1 MELHLTNLVPDQII
15 KALCNTLIHSLW
27 QGLILAAVTG
37 LTIVLTKKASAALR
51 YNLMISFLVLFSA
64 AITFTFFSQLHF
76 STQETNHIAT
86 TGKVFTYQLAPGD
99 VATGKSQQNIINNCI
114 SYFNTHSDTIVLI
127 WFLIICARCVQLGA
141 GLHNIYYIKRTK
153 VISAGTYWDNKIAE
167 LSKQLGV
174 VRTIKLMQSG
184 IAKLPMVLGHFKPVI
199 LIPIGLLTA
208 LSTEEVESILVHE
221 LAHIRRRD
229 YLVNLL
235 QNLMEILFF
244 FNPAVL
250 WVSALIKAE
259 RENCCDDI
267 VVAQTGSK
275 VSYIKALVSCQ
286 EYQSAIPAY
295 AMGLGGNSDH
305 FLQRVK
311 RMLSNNNQ
319 SLNKVEKMV
328 LTICLISAVLLTAAF
343 SKSGKE
349 HTTVKPSA
357 KRFSSTQRVT
367 KTDSSTRITSI
378 KNDSLTTGKN
388 KIRIYKPNEV
398 ADGTVM
404 RMHQSIG
411 GTLYAIFV
419 VKTGG
424 TVYQSVGLDDGNKTN
439 YYINGKSVSKV
450 QFAQHQPLFDRL
462 ISESDERASKFP
474 AQLRGLQNNGGVG
487 EIVDKA
493 DSLAQANANNDS
505 NQQLIV
511 LKESL
516 GKLNAKQALD
526 SLKLKSLADRN
537 NGLLKTNQLKLKAD
551 LSKLDTQQAIA
562 AYKLRMLKMD
572 STGRVWSKKPISPKK
587 PYGYKYDKKYK
598 GDYDARY
605 KPYQP
610 YEPQEL
616 KEPVEPKTATI
627 PTVAKAYGSYQSA
640 PGTPPSPV
648 STVGDGITNQLIND
662 RLIKDKDNYTYKITN
677 SELYIDGVKQPDDV
691 HKRIVEKYLKPGD
704 NINYTRTNTT
714 NNK

>member
-1 MELHLTNLVPDQII
+1 MELHPTNLVPDQII

-51 YNLMISFLVLFSA
+51 YNLMISYLVLFSA

-76 STQETNHIAT
+76 STQEASHVSNF
-86 TGKVFTYQLAPGD
+86 GKVYTYQAMPGNT
-99 VATGKSQQNIINNCI
+99 VTENNPQSIISNCI

-127 WFLIICARCVQLGA
+127 WFLIICARCVQLAA
-141 GLHNIYYIKRTK
+141 GLHNVYYIKRTK
-153 VISAGTYWDNKIAE
+153 VISAGTYWDDKIAQ
-167 LSKQLGV
+167 LSNQLGV
-174 VRTIKLMQSG
+174 LRTVKLMQSG

-208 LSTEEVESILVHE
+208 LSAEEVESILVHE

-229 YLVNLL
+229 YMVNLL
-235 QNLMEILFF
+235 QNLMEIIFF
-244 FNPAVL
+244 FNPAIL
-250 WVSALIKAE
+250 WVSSLIKAE

-267 VVAQTGSK
+267 VVAQTSSK

-286 EYQSAIPAY
+286 EYQSSMPAY

-328 LTICLISAVLLTAAF
+328 LTVCLISAVLLTAAF
-343 SKSGKE
+343 SKSSKE

-357 KRFSSTQRVT
+357 KRFSSTQKVT
-367 KTDSSTRITSI
+367 KTDSATRITSI

-388 KIRIYKPNEV
+388 KVRIYKPNEV

-411 GTLYAIFV
+411 GTVYAIFV
-419 VKTGG
+419 VKNKG
-424 TVYQSVGLDDGNKTN
+424 TVYQCVGLDNGNKTN
-439 YYINGKSVSKV
+439 YYINGKSVSQA

-474 AQLRGLQNNGGVG
+474 AQLGGLQNNGGAG
-487 EIVDKA
+487 EIVDSADVKSRANIRFEQSPDLVKA
-493 DSLAQANANNDS
+493 KTVLDSMKKASRARGLGS
-505 NQQLIV
+505 M
-511 LKESL
+511 KGTP
-516 GKLNAKQALD
+516 GKLD
-526 SLKLKSLADRN
+526 GSLTA
-537 NGLLKTNQLKLKAD
+537 
-551 LSKLDTQQAIA
+551 LDTQGAIA
-562 AYKLRMLKMD
+562 AYKLRMD
-572 STGRVWSKKPISPKK
+572 STGRVWSKKPIAPKK

-598 GDYDARY
+598 GDYDAKY

-627 PTVAKAYGSYQSA
+627 PTVAKAYGSYHSA
-640 PGTPPSPV
+640 AGTPPSPV

-662 RLIKDKDNYTYKITN
+662 HLIKDKDNYTYKITN

-704 NINYTRTNTT
+704 SINYTRTNTT

>member
-1 MELHLTNLVPDQII
+1 
-15 KALCNTLIHSLW
+15 
-27 QGLILAAVTG
+27 
-37 LTIVLTKKASAALR
+37 
-51 YNLMISFLVLFSA
+51 
-64 AITFTFFSQLHF
+64 
-76 STQETNHIAT
+76 
-86 TGKVFTYQLAPGD
+86 
-99 VATGKSQQNIINNCI
+99 
-114 SYFNTHSDTIVLI
+114 
-127 WFLIICARCVQLGA
+127 
-141 GLHNIYYIKRTK
+141 
-153 VISAGTYWDNKIAE
+153 
-167 LSKQLGV
+167 
-174 VRTIKLMQSG
+174 MQSG

-221 LAHIRRRD
+221 LAHIRRKD

-328 LTICLISAVLLTAAF
+328 LTICLIFAVLLTAAF

-357 KRFSSTQRVT
+357 KRFSSTQKVT

-378 KNDSLTTGKN
+378 KNDSLTIGKS
-388 KIRIYKPNEV
+388 KVRIYKPNEV
-398 ADGTVM
+398 TDGTVM

-419 VKTGG
+419 VKNKG
-424 TVYQSVGLDDGNKTN
+424 TVYQSVGLDNGNKTN
-439 YYINGKSVSKV
+439 YYINGKFVSQA

-474 AQLRGLQNNGGVG
+474 AQLGGLQNNGGAG
-487 EIVDKA
+487 EIVDSADVKFRANIRFEQSPDLVKA
-493 DSLAQANANNDS
+493 KTVLDSMKKASRARGLGS
-505 NQQLIV
+505 
-511 LKESL
+511 LKRNS
-516 GKLNAKQALD
+516 GKLD
-526 SLKLKSLADRN
+526 GSLSA
-537 NGLLKTNQLKLKAD
+537 
-551 LSKLDTQQAIA
+551 LDTQRAIA
-562 AYKLRMLKMD
+562 AYKLAMMD
-572 STGRVWSKKPISPKK
+572 SSGQGWHKTPVKPKSSPYSYNN
-587 PYGYKYDKKYK
+587 P
-598 GDYDARY
+598 Y
-605 KPYQP
+605 KPYDNKAYQK
-610 YEPQEL
+610 EP

-627 PTVAKAYGSYQSA
+627 PTVAKAYGSYHSA
-640 PGTPPSPV
+640 AGTPPSPV

-662 RLIKDKDNYTYKITN
+662 HLIKDKDNYTYKITN